1 MSSYHPL
8 PGDRK
13 DNSHQT
19 DLAIGL
25 GRAEGAIIAFLTDRP
40 DTVDGIVS
48 LMGEALK
55 GIREARGAAL
65 EIAEIHKYWNE
76 RLQDGD

>member
-1 MSSYHPL
+1 MSSYRPL

-13 DNSHQT
+13 DNSHQA
-19 DLAIGL
+19 DLSMGL
-25 GRAEGAIIAFLTDRP
+25 GRAEAAIIEFLMDRP

-48 LMGEALK
+48 LMGEALS
-55 GIREARGAAL
+55 GIRDARTAAL

-76 RLQDGD
+76 RLQEEA